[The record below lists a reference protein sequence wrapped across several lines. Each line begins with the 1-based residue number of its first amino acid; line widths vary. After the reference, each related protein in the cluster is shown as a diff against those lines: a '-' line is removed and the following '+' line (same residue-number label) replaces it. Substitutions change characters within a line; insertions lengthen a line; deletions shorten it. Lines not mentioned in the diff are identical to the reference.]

1 MENILENESS
11 FFIANNTRYVFLDG
25 TALDTIEKCYATLSK
40 QLSLPDYFGNN
51 LDALEE
57 VMNDLDWIKEKN
69 IVIIIAAKKLLLQH
83 NDIFKN
89 DFLEILETSSLENIS
104 LVYLQD

>member
-1 MENILENESS
+1 MENIIENESS
-11 FFIANNTRYVFLDG
+11 FFVANNTRYVFLDG
-25 TALDTIEKCYATLSK
+25 IALDTIEKCYATLTK

-57 VMNDLDWIKEKN
+57 VMNDLDWVKEKN
-69 IVIIIAAKKLLLQH
+69 IVIIIAAEKLLLQH
-83 NDIFKN
+83 NEIFKN